1 MSMDRR
7 LYWIWL
13 QRHLP
18 LGSMATNRLSDHFSD
33 IEAVFAAKPA
43 ALREVELRPQEYLE
57 LQDKDLTEAKGILKA
72 MQDIGGWVLTPEDVC
87 YPEALREID
96 GFPAV
101 LYGEGTMPQL
111 NRMPSVAVVG
121 TRYATEE
128 GKDNAYMLAGGL
140 AAAGMVVVSGG
151 ARGIDAAAHAGA
163 LDAQGVTVLVKAAP
177 PEVEYPQGTAALR
190 RHILEAGGAIVT
202 EYAPGKPFFCDYHVR
217 NRLMVGMTLGTC
229 VVEAPQRS
237 GALISANLARAQGE
251 GSVCR
256 AVLHPQH
263 EKCRLAGAY
272 PQGRCPGDAC
282 GGAFGGICRSLC
294 GHAGHRCRRKGG
306 KGAFAPD
313 GAAPAK
319 GHEGRC
325 AAPSAAEKQNG
336 GERTEGGG
344 RHADCRSSRHRFT
357 AGAAAFRR
365 HPTRAVPRRS
375 FGKKGGIADF
385 RNAGAFDRAGA
396 VWLCQE
402 HGGSTILQNMKG
414 DEASCPSS

>member
-1 MSMDRR
+1 MSVDRR

-18 LGSMATNRLSDHFSD
+18 LGSMATNRLLDHFSD
-33 IEAVFAAKPA
+33 IEAVFAATPA

-57 LQDKDLTEAKGILKA
+57 LQDKDLTEAKEILKA

-111 NRMPSVAVVG
+111 NRLPSVAVVG

-177 PEVEYPQGTAALR
+177 PEVEYPQETAALR

-237 GALISANLARAQGE
+237 GALISANLARAQGKDLFAVPSSIRNTKNV
-251 GSVCR
+251 GSLELIR
-256 AVLHPQH
+256 KGAVLVTHAA
-263 EKCRLAGAY
+263 ELLEEYAG
-272 PQGRCPGDAC
+272 R
-282 GGAFGGICRSLC
+282 F
-294 GHAGHRCRRKGG
+294 AGVL
-306 KGAFAPD
+306 D
-313 GAAPAK
+313 ID
-319 GHEGRC
+319 
-325 AAPSAAEKQNG
+325 AAEKAERALSRPTAPLPLKGTKG
-336 GERTEGGG
+336 GAPHRPLPKSKTAEKEPKVADDTRT
-344 RHADCRSSRHRFT
+344 ADLPAIASPQAQRLFAVIRREPCPVDLLAKRAGLPISETLVLLTELELYGCVKST
-357 AGAAAFRR
+357 AGQQYYR
-365 HPTRAVPRRS
+365 T
-375 FGKKGGIADF
+375 
-385 RNAGAFDRAGA
+385 
-396 VWLCQE
+396 
-402 HGGSTILQNMKG
+402 
-414 DEASCPSS
+414 

>member
-1 MSMDRR
+1 MSTDRR

-18 LGSMATNRLSDHFSD
+18 LGSMATNRLMDHFSD
-33 IEAVFAAKPA
+33 IEAVFAATPA
-43 ALREVELRPQEYLE
+43 ALREVELRPQEHLG

-111 NRMPSVAVVG
+111 NRLPAVAVVG
-121 TRYATEE
+121 TRHATEE

-140 AAAGMVVVSGG
+140 AAAGMVIVSGG

-177 PEVEYPQGTAALR
+177 PEVEYPQETTALR

-237 GALISANLARAQGE
+237 GALISATLPVRRARICLP
-251 GSVCR
+251 CR
-256 AVLHPQH
+256 P
-263 EKCRLAGAY
+263 
-272 PQGRCPGDAC
+272 
-282 GGAFGGICRSLC
+282 
-294 GHAGHRCRRKGG
+294 
-306 KGAFAPD
+306 
-313 GAAPAK
+313 
-319 GHEGRC
+319 
-325 AAPSAAEKQNG
+325 PSA
-336 GERTEGGG
+336 
-344 RHADCRSSRHRFT
+344 
-357 AGAAAFRR
+357 
-365 HPTRAVPRRS
+365 TRKTSARWS
-375 FGKKGGIADF
+375 
-385 RNAGAFDRAGA
+385 
-396 VWLCQE
+396 
-402 HGGSTILQNMKG
+402 
-414 DEASCPSS
+414 

>member
-1 MSMDRR
+1 MSTDRR

-18 LGSMATNRLSDHFSD
+18 LGSMATNRLMDHFPD
-33 IEAVFAAKPA
+33 IEAVFAATPA
-43 ALREVELRPQEYLE
+43 ALREVELRPQEHLG
-57 LQDKDLTEAKGILKA
+57 LQDKDLTEAKEILKA

-111 NRMPSVAVVG
+111 NRLPAVAVVG
-121 TRYATEE
+121 TRHATEE

-177 PEVEYPQGTAALR
+177 PEVEYPQETTALR

-237 GALISANLARAQGE
+237 GALISANLARSQGKDLFAVPSSIRNTKNV
-251 GSVCR
+251 GSLELIR
-256 AVLHPQH
+256 KGAVLVTH
-263 EKCRLAGAY
+263 
-272 PQGRCPGDAC
+272 
-282 GGAFGGICRSLC
+282 
-294 GHAGHRCRRKGG
+294 
-306 KGAFAPD
+306 
-313 GAAPAK
+313 
-319 GHEGRC
+319 
-325 AAPSAAEKQNG
+325 AAELLEEYTG
-336 GERTEGGG
+336 RFAGMLDIDAAERAEKALARPTVQPLPKEKAPHRPLPKSKTAEKAPKVADDTPTAELPAIASPQAHKLFAVITRDPCPVDLLAKRAGLPISETLVLVTELELFG
-344 RHADCRSSRHRFT
+344 CVKCT
-357 AGAAAFRR
+357 AGQQYY
-365 HPTRAVPRRS
+365 RA
-375 FGKKGGIADF
+375 
-385 RNAGAFDRAGA
+385 
-396 VWLCQE
+396 
-402 HGGSTILQNMKG
+402 
-414 DEASCPSS
+414 